1 MAGVRHRQIKTGLSS
16 KGGKARIYPR
26 KERREGSR
34 RGKQGYTQ
42 GKRGARVVGEEK
54 QGYIQGKRGARVV
67 GAEKQGYT
75 QGKRGARVVGEEKEW
90 NRI

>member
-1 MAGVRHRQIKTGLSS
+1 MAGVDKNELVIQ
-16 KGGKARIYPR
+16 ARR
-26 KERREGSR
+26 
-34 RGKQGYTQ
+34 
-42 GKRGARVVGEEK
+42 ARVV
-54 QGYIQGKRGARVV
+54 GARVV